1 MKHKSDPE
9 TLNSSNSIPLPVSR
23 LIFFSLHTEK
33 KIQNLLT
40 WSPSSVEGNDEVVL
54 SWSFF
59 GLANNKVL
67 LNVRKQVLLTYKRKR
82 QSRTDP
88 VHECRNS
95 LFVAPDDTS
104 LRKPP
109 DLQVHLIDKRSSEN
123 YNRNSAVCHV
133 CFVCCVG
140 GNLKHCRKCL
150 QDAYGNKSSGKK
162 VGSSSNANA
171 GALVDDK
178 KIHNMVYVD
187 DILVTRNC
195 NTACRSLISLLS
207 AKFPVKDLGPLH
219 YFLGPCSTPLGSY
232 KLDNSGDILAD
243 ATFYRSTVGALQYLT
258 WTRPDLS
265 YAVNLVCQHL
275 HQPRSNHL
283 GAVKRILR
291 YLKGTLDMGNLHFK
305 EKTVYALGKTKI
317 TP

>member
-1 MKHKSDPE
+1 MMKLSYHGVSMV
-9 TLNSSNSIPLPVSR
+9 LPITS
-23 LIFFSLHTEK
+23 
-33 KIQNLLT
+33 
-40 WSPSSVEGNDEVVL
+40 
-54 SWSFF
+54 
-59 GLANNKVL
+59 

-104 LRKPP
+104 LCKPP

-150 QDAYGNKSSGKK
+150 QSYNLQCLDKPHKEKKHIEVSGARQILIETVPTSLDEVPSQRDVYGNKSSGKK

-187 DILVTRNC
+187 DILVTGNC

-207 AKFPVKDLGPLH
+207 AKFPVKDLGPLR
-219 YFLGPCSTPLGSY
+219 YFLGLEVHRSGKGIFLSQTKYACDLLKKTDFIGASPCSTPLGSY

-243 ATFYRSTVGALQYLT
+243 ATFYRSTVGAL
-258 WTRPDLS
+258 
-265 YAVNLVCQHL
+265 
-275 HQPRSNHL
+275 
-283 GAVKRILR
+283 
-291 YLKGTLDMGNLHFK
+291 
-305 EKTVYALGKTKI
+305 
-317 TP
+317 

>member
-1 MKHKSDPE
+1 MMKLSYHGVSMV
-9 TLNSSNSIPLPVSR
+9 LP
-23 LIFFSLHTEK
+23 IT
-33 KIQNLLT
+33 
-40 WSPSSVEGNDEVVL
+40 
-54 SWSFF
+54 
-59 GLANNKVL
+59 
-67 LNVRKQVLLTYKRKR
+67 RKQVLLTYKRKR

-109 DLQVHLIDKRSSEN
+109 YLQVHLIDKRSSKN

-219 YFLGPCSTPLGSY
+219 YFLDFIGASPCSTPLGSY

-243 ATFYRSTVGALQYLT
+243 ATFYCSTVGALQYLT

-291 YLKGTLDMGNLHFK
+291 YLKGTLDMGVWFTKGSLVLKMMFPCNLHFK